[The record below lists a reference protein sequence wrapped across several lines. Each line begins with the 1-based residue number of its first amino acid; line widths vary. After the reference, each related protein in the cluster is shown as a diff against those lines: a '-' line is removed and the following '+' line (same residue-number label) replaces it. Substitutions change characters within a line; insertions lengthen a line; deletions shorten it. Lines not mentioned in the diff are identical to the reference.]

1 MMVEPAAHAKDAA
14 PYPTKPIKLISPS
27 TAGSSGDL
35 VARVVS
41 DRLAAALGQ
50 PVLVENRPGATG
62 IIGLGAVAQ
71 SAPDGYTLGVMSM
84 PHVVVPSLVS
94 KMPYDT
100 EKDLAPVALVNWSY
114 NVLTVR
120 AGSRLNSL
128 AEVIAAAKAK
138 PGAVKYSSG
147 GNGTP
152 SHLAGELLGRE
163 ASVDLTH
170 VPYKGGTA
178 AVLAAVSGEV
188 DFVVGPIGPLSPQVK
203 SGKLRALATSS
214 PHRIAAYPELPTF
227 VELGYPGVQMRDWQ
241 GFVAPAR
248 TPASVI
254 ARLHAEIAKIAA
266 LPEVKQRIESLGLEP
281 AAMGPKEFAAHIQSE
296 FRKWGKLIRDVGIKP
311 D

>member
-1 MMVEPAAHAKDAA
+1 MLVGPTAHAQDAA
-14 PYPTKPIKLISPS
+14 PYPTKAIKLISPS
-27 TAGSSGDL
+27 TAGSPGDL
-35 VARVVS
+35 VARVVGE
-41 DRLAAALGQ
+41 RLAAALAQ

-100 EKDLAPVALVNWSY
+100 EKDLAPVALVNWSF
-114 NVLTVR
+114 NVLTVS

-128 AEVIAAAKAK
+128 ADVIAAAKAN

-152 SHLAGELLGRE
+152 SHLAGELLRRE
-163 ASVDLTH
+163 AGVEVTH
-170 VPYKGGTA
+170 VPYKGGAA

-203 SGKLRALATSS
+203 SGKLRALATAS
-214 PHRIAAYPELPTF
+214 PHRIAAFPELPTF

-254 ARLHAEIAKIAA
+254 ARLHAEIARIAA

-281 AAMGPKEFAAHIQSE
+281 AALGPKEFEAHIRSE
-296 FRKWGKLIRDVGIKP
+296 LRKWGKLVRDVGIKA